1 MERAEGPSRSRQPA
15 LVDGVE
21 PSHHRG
27 MTASPPT
34 LRSTVAEVRELQRAA
49 GADALVVFEGTR
61 PVGVVS
67 QSVLAKS
74 APRSLL
80 VDVMDYEVVALSPAA
95 GEQQTL
101 REYTAAA
108 WRSLKR
114 RRPLA
119 PETLQR
125 RRGVTGAASHVE
137 A

>member
-1 MERAEGPSRSRQPA
+1 
-15 LVDGVE
+15 
-21 PSHHRG
+21 
-27 MTASPPT
+27 MTASPLT
-34 LRSTVAEVRELQRAA
+34 LCNTVAEAREHLREAD
-49 GADALVVFEGTR
+49 ADALVVFEGTR
-61 PVGVVS
+61 PAGVVS
-67 QSVLAKS
+67 RDVLAKS

-125 RRGVTGAASHVE
+125 RRGVSGATSRVE